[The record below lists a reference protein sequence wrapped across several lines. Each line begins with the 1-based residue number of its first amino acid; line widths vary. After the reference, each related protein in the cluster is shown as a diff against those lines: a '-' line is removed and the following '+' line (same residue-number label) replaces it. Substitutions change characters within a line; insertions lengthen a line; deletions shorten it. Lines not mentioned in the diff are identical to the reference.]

1 MRFIFFVI
9 VFVTFSFDLLAFKPL
24 MERYPQGLL
33 TKDYGI
39 LTEKD
44 LLFDVEKW
52 GEYPQ
57 YDVTRYQPG
66 QVRWQCFRTKEVSY
80 SYSTS
85 RDNEGPNNSMITLCD
100 FRIWIKS
107 TEPAHQYSGRRAW
120 PVENCR
126 DLHQV
131 WKRLTRGE
139 DYLCLSGH
147 PDSLEKAD
155 KNEKFQNIKEWTWSK
170 IKTKKGCHSY
180 FVGDCD
186 LKTVRE

>member
-1 MRFIFFVI
+1 MWPILLI
-9 VFVTFSFDLLAFKPL
+9 IIACPFSSWSSLALRAK
-24 MERYPQGLL
+24 YPQGLL

-57 YDVTRYQPG
+57 YDVTKSQPG
-66 QVRWQCFRTKEVSY
+66 QVRWQCFRAREADY
-80 SYSTS
+80 SYSTW
-85 RDNEGPNNSMITLCD
+85 RDTEGPNNSMITLCD

-107 TEPAHQYSGRRAW
+107 TEPAHHYYGRRAW

-126 DLHQV
+126 DFHQV
-131 WKRLTRGE
+131 WKRLTGGE

-147 PDSLEKAD
+147 PDSLGKAN
-155 KNEKFQNIKEWTWSK
+155 KNEKYKNVKGWTWSK

-180 FVGDCD
+180 FDGDCD
-186 LKTVRE
+186 LKTVPE